1 MKYTISAKLKQ
12 GKEDAHADSVREA
25 KEIYKAI
32 RRYEKRRHQVHLR
45 QEEAKEASHS
55 SSSGDSPPST
65 VDDLD
70 KVERGTFSHVKD
82 S

>member
-1 MKYTISAKLKQ
+1 MKYTISAKIKQ

-25 KEIYKAI
+25 KERNKAI

-55 SSSGDSPPST
+55 SSTGDSPPNAIDENIFT
-65 VDDLD
+65 C
-70 KVERGTFSHVKD
+70 
-82 S
+82 